1 MSCCIILAIPPS
13 LIRALHNM
21 DYTVTFQAE
30 AISKDCVQN
39 TACHKKHVALQ
50 SLARAMDLAAS
61 DAVQDCV
68 IVIGEGSGVDA
79 FGRLWLRHDDNVR
92 AWARA
97 LDAADVDTIHS
108 RRALVRRVQAAEAA
122 VASTLG
128 IAGIFAGDRLGLSSV
143 YEDYLRVSVFSCQSV
158 SSWRPLCARC

>member
-1 MSCCIILAIPPS
+1 
-13 LIRALHNM
+13 
-21 DYTVTFQAE
+21 
-30 AISKDCVQN
+30 
-39 TACHKKHVALQ
+39 
-50 SLARAMDLAAS
+50 MDLAAS

-97 LDAADVDTIHS
+97 LNAADVDTIHS

-128 IAGIFAGDRLGLSSV
+128 IAAIFAGDRLGLSSV
-143 YEDYLRVSVFSCQSV
+143 YEDYLRVSVFFCQSV
-158 SSWRPLCARC
+158 SGWRPLCAWCSACSAAVRFPCAALKRALWRGAVAGLVIQAVRELHSRSIGRCGLCMTLRWT